1 MMSRRIKER
10 VCRSIEDDS
19 DDDSMEDAKDE
30 ALSSLITHCEGKRY
44 LFRPKTNR
52 KGRPDRFS
60 DDLPPDLPTE
70 DEAAAIEQ
78 SSNEYRWLNDDEF
91 LQKYRMSRSAFD
103 WVLEQIEDCP
113 VFTTVGNKKDGRPQ
127 APVIHQLM
135 VFLKYVGTEG
145 SGTAN
150 KNQRNMFGIGEGTS
164 EVYRDR
170 VMKAILKLKPIYYG
184 WPDKAE
190 RRKLAKKVQ
199 KKTGFP
205 NVVGIADGTLLPLAF
220 EPQTEDAPDYK
231 GRKHLY
237 TLTVMI
243 VCDYNRKIRFY
254 HAGFPGSAHDMRVY
268 RNMDLF
274 LNPQNY
280 FSEHEFNIGDSA
292 FSNSPFMV
300 ASFKKQHGEE
310 LSEEH
315 EKFNKLLSKVR
326 MRSEHTIGIL
336 KGRFPWLRSIRMKI
350 TNKKKSLRR
359 ILRLVEATIILH
371 NMLLTCNENMKMNEW
386 IDDDDI
392 SAYDAEGREEDQT
405 ELMKAVPEWMP
416 NDARRSQLLQHF
428 HDYVWH
434 S

>member
-1 MMSRRIKER
+1 MMSQRIKER
-10 VCRSIEDDS
+10 VCRSIVDDS

-30 ALSSLITHCEGKRY
+30 ALSSLITNCEGKRY

-52 KGRPDRFS
+52 KGRPNRFS
-60 DDLPPDLPTE
+60 DNLLPDLPTE

-371 NMLLTCNENMKMNEW
+371 NMLLTCNENMKMSEW

-428 HDYVWH
+428 HDYV
-434 S
+434 